1 MKLILAFLLT
11 FLSPLALAEKANDQK
26 IEKPVY
32 PIQKIAKLRVQ
43 GSINPATANYI
54 RTGLDRANKEGVD
67 LLVLQMNTPGG
78 LVTTTK
84 DILTMFGE
92 SEIPVVVWIGPSGS
106 SATSAGA
113 IIASGAHLLF
123 MSEGTNIGAA
133 TPVQMGGDIPGQN
146 KEGEGKDKK
155 APSTTPQ
162 IPSPPEGSDLRAKA
176 INDLV
181 ALVKSLSESH
191 NRNPE
196 PFAEMISKAKSY
208 TAQEAEKKN
217 LVNGLAATLDDLQQ
231 KINGKEIYIRGVHKT
246 IDVKA
251 SVTWVDFPMDLGQ
264 RILDIFSNPSMAY
277 ILFLLGAAL
286 IYLEF
291 QAPGGLIA
299 GALGAVC
306 LVMAGIG
313 FQVLPLNMGALALIV
328 FSLILFVLEIYV
340 TSYGILSI
348 AGLVTLIAGS
358 LFLFRTDD
366 AYLHFSST
374 VVFSAVAAVA
384 SFIGVIAWLFIKD
397 FRRKSEP
404 KFNEAEGVKAVVVK
418 VFEKV
423 ENEPWQYQ
431 VKVNGEVWKAQ
442 SENQYNEN
450 QHVKV
455 LETEHDNLVLKI

>member
-1 MKLILAFLLT
+1 VKLLV
-11 FLSPLALAEKANDQK
+11 FLSLIFFSFQHLANELEKAE
-26 IEKPVY
+26 IH
-32 PIQKIAKLRVQ
+32 KIAKLKIS
-43 GSINPATANYI
+43 GSINPATANYLK
-54 RTGLDRANKEGVD
+54 TGLERGKKEKID
-67 LLVLQMNTPGG
+67 LIVLQMNTPGG

-113 IIASGAHLLF
+113 IIASGAHLLY

-133 TPVQMGGDIPGQN
+133 TPVQMSGNIGGED
-146 KEGEGKDKK
+146 KKGEKKDKK
-155 APSTTPQ
+155 GELIKIEQ
-162 IPSPPEGSDLRAKA
+162 NNNDLRAKA

-181 ALVKSLSESH
+181 ALVKSLSEAH

-208 TAQEAEKKN
+208 TAREASEKK
-217 LVNGLAATLDDLQQ
+217 LINGLAATLDDLQTQ
-231 KINGKEIYIRGVHKT
+231 INGKQIYIRGENK
-246 IDVKA
+246 ILDVKA
-251 SVTWVDFPMDLGQ
+251 SVSWIDFPMDLGQ

-291 QAPGGLIA
+291 QAPGGIIA

-306 LVMAGIG
+306 LLMAGIG
-313 FQVLPLNMGALALIV
+313 FQVLPLNLGALALIV
-328 FSLILFVLEIYV
+328 LSLVLFVIEIYV

-348 AGLVTLIAGS
+348 AGLATLVAGS

-366 AYLHFSST
+366 AYLHFSNT

-384 SFIGVIAWLFIKD
+384 SFIGIIAWLFLKD
-397 FRRKSEP
+397 LKKSNHA
-404 KFNEAEGVKAVVVK
+404 KFNDVEGEKATVLKVNQKYKNELWQYKVK
-418 VFEKV
+418 VA
-423 ENEPWQYQ
+423 
-431 VKVNGEVWKAQ
+431 GEVWKAE
-442 SENQYNEN
+442 SENEYKEN
-450 QHVKV
+450 DHVTV
-455 LETEHDNLVLKI
+455 LQQNHDNLILKI